1 MSGGKNRIKLAIS
14 PCPND
19 TFIFGPMIL
28 GLTNQA
34 KGIEKKDI
42 LTEYYDIQ
50 TLNEIAL
57 LNTHDV
63 IKVSAAHAN
72 SISDHYDF
80 LTCGGAM
87 GLNCGPLLISKNERN
102 PHSIDFSPVILP
114 GKNTTAR
121 FLFEYTFPN
130 AKSKFYGTFSEIEE
144 LLINEVY
151 PFGVIIHENRFTFE
165 SKGLVKIMDL
175 GENWYQKTGLPIP
188 LGLIGIKRDLEDS
201 LKIKIKQLIL
211 SSLEY
216 ATRYVEQIFPFIK
229 SHAQE
234 LDRDVIFQHIEL
246 YVNEFSFDIGTAGKS
261 AIVELF
267 KSSQSGEK
275 VAQINFI

>member
-1 MSGGKNRIKLAIS
+1 
-14 PCPND
+14 
-19 TFIFGPMIL
+19 
-28 GLTNQA
+28 
-34 KGIEKKDI
+34 
-42 LTEYYDIQ
+42 
-50 TLNEIAL
+50 
-57 LNTHDV
+57 
-63 IKVSAAHAN
+63 
-72 SISDHYDF
+72 
-80 LTCGGAM
+80 
-87 GLNCGPLLISKNERN
+87 
-102 PHSIDFSPVILP
+102 
-114 GKNTTAR
+114 
-121 FLFEYTFPN
+121 
-130 AKSKFYGTFSEIEE
+130 
-144 LLINEVY
+144 
-151 PFGVIIHENRFTFE
+151 
-165 SKGLVKIMDL
+165 MDL

-201 LKIKIKQLIL
+201 LKIRIKQLIL

-229 SHAQE
+229 SYAQE